1 MKGNGVP
8 FAIFVFPDDH
18 EVEIFLIQTD
28 ALPEKVYKCVAARP
42 SRIAEGDMT
51 DAIDRIF
58 AVSPDIRYVALYRNG
73 ALESHQRPGLENASA
88 AESDKYEEL
97 IVNPTL
103 LKCATQRG
111 DIDCGG
117 LRALVVA
124 YGNFLELV
132 IPIRGGHLSVG
143 FENGSNPLAYT
154 DQLAGMFDEQ

>member
-1 MKGNGVP
+1 M
-8 FAIFVFPDDH
+8 AESDMA
-18 EVEIFLIQTD
+18 TD
-28 ALPEKVYKCVAARP
+28 
-42 SRIAEGDMT
+42 
-51 DAIDRIF
+51 IDRVF
-58 AVSPDIRYVALYRNG
+58 TVSSDIRYVALYRNG

-88 AESDKYEEL
+88 SESDKYEEL

-132 IPIRGGHLSVG
+132 IPVHGGHLSVG
-143 FENGSNPLAYT
+143 FENGSNPLACA
-154 DQLAGMFDEQ
+154 DRLAGIADER

>member
-1 MKGNGVP
+1 M
-8 FAIFVFPDDH
+8 A
-18 EVEIFLIQTD
+18 
-28 ALPEKVYKCVAARP
+28 
-42 SRIAEGDMT
+42 
-51 DAIDRIF
+51 DAIDQIF

-73 ALESHQRPGLENASA
+73 ALESHQRAGIGKSSA